1 MIYPIKTGERGMA
14 AQIHNLKLVSKTKER
29 QAVEHVVDQFR
40 LVYEN
45 WDRED
50 FRSAFI
56 RSREES
62 DTFRKDVW
70 MMCVESHD
78 SDTILLAMGRILRGE
93 TEFNVTAPTPM
104 QFSELCNILKKGHSV
119 STYDSDD
126 ILDRF

>member
-1 MIYPIKTGERGMA
+1 MA
-14 AQIHNLKLVSKTKER
+14 AQIHQHLKLVSKTKER
-29 QAVEHVVDQFR
+29 EAIEQVVDQFR

-45 WDRED
+45 WDRDD
-50 FRSAFI
+50 FKSLYA
-56 RSREES
+56 RSRKES

-104 QFSELCNILKKGHSV
+104 QFAELCNGLKKGHS
-119 STYDSDD
+119 SGTYDSDD